1 MPVRMNHPNRRL
13 QLDAEFDQFI
23 ADNPQV
29 YDQFRKIA
37 VKLKVKGFDRWGA
50 KAIWEV
56 LRYELAVNT
65 TANVKDYKL
74 NNNYTSRMA
83 RKLMNEEPEDFG
95 DFFELR
101 KLKTD
106 TEPLIFTKTPAPL
119 FRG

>member
-1 MPVRMNHPNRRL
+1 MSSSAPAGG
-13 QLDAEFDQFI
+13 QAQG
-23 ADNPQV
+23 Q
-29 YDQFRKIA
+29 
-37 VKLKVKGFDRWGA
+37 GFHRWGA

-56 LRYELAVNT
+56 LRYELAIST

-95 DFFELR
+95 DFFEVR

-106 TEPLIFTKTPAPL
+106 TEPLIFTQNA
-119 FRG
+119 GAAV

>member
-1 MPVRMNHPNRRL
+1 M
-13 QLDAEFDQFI
+13 
-23 ADNPQV
+23 
-29 YDQFRKIA
+29 
-37 VKLKVKGFDRWGA
+37 
-50 KAIWEV
+50 
-56 LRYELAVNT
+56 LRYELAIST

-106 TEPLIFTKTPAPL
+106 TEPLIFTKTPSPL

>member
-1 MPVRMNHPNRRL
+1 MTQPTRAE
-13 QLDAEFDQFI
+13 QLDSEFIQFMR
-23 ADNPQV
+23 DNPTV
-29 YDQFRKIA
+29 YPKFRLLA
-37 VKLKVKGFDRWGA
+37 VKLKAKGIDRWGA

-65 TANVKDYKL
+65 TNSVKDYKL
-74 NNNYTSRMA
+74 NNNHVSRMA

-101 KLKTD
+101 KLKTSA
-106 TEPLIFTKTPAPL
+106 EPLIFTKTPDLA

>member
-1 MPVRMNHPNRRL
+1 MNHPNRAL
-13 QLDAEFDQFI
+13 QLNAEFDRFV
-23 ADNPQV
+23 ADNPEV
-29 YDQFRKIA
+29 YEKFRMIA
-37 VKLKVKGFDRWGA
+37 VKLKAKGFTRWGA

-56 LRYELAVNT
+56 LRYELAVST

-106 TEPLIFTKTPAPL
+106 TEPLIFTKTPSPL

>member
-1 MPVRMNHPNRRL
+1 MNHPNRAL
-13 QLDAEFDQFI
+13 QLDAEFDRFV
-23 ADNPQV
+23 ADNPEV
-29 YDQFRKIA
+29 YEQFRLLA
-37 VKLKVKGFDRWGA
+37 VKLKAKGFTRWGA

-65 TANVKDYKL
+65 TNSVKDYKL
-74 NNNYTSRMA
+74 NNNHVSRMA

-106 TEPLIFTKTPAPL
+106 TEPLIFTKTPDLA

>member
-1 MPVRMNHPNRRL
+1 MKHPNKAL
-13 QLDAEFDQFI
+13 QLDASFDTFC
-23 ADNPQV
+23 AENPEV
-29 YDQFRKIA
+29 YEQFRLLA
-37 VKLKVKGFDRWGA
+37 VKLKAKGFDRWGA

-56 LRYELAVNT
+56 LRYELAIST

-95 DFFELR
+95 DFFEVR

-106 TEPLIFTKTPAPL
+106 TEPLIFTQTPVH
-119 FRG
+119 G